1 MSGDGYDRHITIFS
15 PEGRLFQIEY
25 AFKAVKESNL
35 TSVAVRG
42 ATSCV
47 VVTQKKVPDKLI
59 DPDSVTNIFKITPAI
74 GALLTG
80 LYGTD
85 AKAQVQRLRY
95 EAHEF
100 ENKFGYPVPV
110 HVLAKRLADI
120 SQVRFFITYLPSL
133 VSSSSAQV
141 YTQHAS
147 MRALGVVTILIGYV
161 DLFCSNRLYLKAI
174 FHDLIL
180 IFSID
185 EEKGPQLYKVD
196 PAGNYRG
203 YKATSAGVKDQEA
216 TNYLEKKIKAND
228 SLDHEGTVH
237 CAITCLQSV
246 LSADFRPSEIEVGVV
261 VQGERFR
268 KLTEEEIDVYLTA
281 ISERD

>member
-120 SQVRFFITYLPSL
+120 SQV
-133 VSSSSAQV
+133 

-161 DLFCSNRLYLKAI
+161 DLFCSNRLYLKPI
-174 FHDLIL
+174 SHDLIL